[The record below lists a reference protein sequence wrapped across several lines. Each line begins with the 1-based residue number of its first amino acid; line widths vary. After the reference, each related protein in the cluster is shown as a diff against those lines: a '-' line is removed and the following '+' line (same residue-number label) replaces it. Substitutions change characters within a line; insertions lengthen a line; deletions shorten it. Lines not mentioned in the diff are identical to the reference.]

1 MSEALAQKRVITMVP
16 PRLQP
21 LTHRP
26 IEAIARKRVAGYA
39 RVSTD
44 SDEQENSYEAQVDY
58 FTEYIQ
64 SRDEWEFVKIYT
76 DEERSYLELFC
87 ANKSPPSYRQQATSC
102 LF

>member
-1 MSEALAQKRVITMVP
+1 MSEALAQKRVVTMVP

-21 LTHRP
+21 LTRRP
-26 IEAIARKRVAGYA
+26 IEAVVRKRVAGYA

-76 DEERSYLELFC
+76 EM
-87 ANKSPPSYRQQATSC
+87 KTPSLIQFNDLRRLAGRGGKLRGQGG
-102 LF
+102 